1 MLFLVGSLC
10 LARGEDT
17 LKIKE
22 NEEEFDPEFILI
34 EDEELI
40 DISSTLVRN
49 KIENNEEIDDK
60 LVHKDV
66 VEYLSL
72 NLDIFIAK

>member
-1 MLFLVGSLC
+1 M
-10 LARGEDT
+10 
-17 LKIKE
+17 KIKE

-40 DISSTLVRN
+40 DLSSTLVRS

-60 LVHKDV
+60 LVDKDV
-66 VEYLSL
+66 IEYLSL